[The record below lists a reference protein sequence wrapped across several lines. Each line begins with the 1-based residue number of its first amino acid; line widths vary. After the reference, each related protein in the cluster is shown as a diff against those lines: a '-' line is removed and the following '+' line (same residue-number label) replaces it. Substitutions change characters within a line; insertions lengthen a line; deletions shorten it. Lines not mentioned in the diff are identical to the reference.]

1 MNLDMI
7 RRLLRLNIG
16 LLIYGLA
23 LSMVIN
29 AKIGVPPWDVFAQG
43 VSIQLNTSYGVASII
58 VSVIV
63 LLFWIP
69 LKVKPGIG
77 SIMNAILIGLWADFW
92 SQYLP
97 KLDLYWGNLAMF
109 MLGTCTLAFATGL
122 YITSNLGSG
131 PRDGLIL
138 GLTKRLG
145 WKVWQVRTSI
155 EVLVLSVGWV
165 MGGQVREGTLLFA
178 LGIGYL
184 NQLGLRLFGLADKG
198 GRL

>member
-7 RRLLRLNIG
+7 RRLIRLNIG

-43 VSIQLNTSYGVASII
+43 ISIQLNTSYGVASII

-69 LKVKPGIG
+69 LRVKPGIG

-165 MGGQVREGTLLFA
+165 MGGQVREGTVIFA
-178 LGIGYL
+178 ITIGYL
-184 NQLGLRLFGLADKG
+184 MQLSLRLFKYKPANAK
-198 GRL
+198 

>member
-1 MNLDMI
+1 MNLDTI

-69 LKVKPGIG
+69 LRVKPGIG

-97 KLDLYWGNLAMF
+97 KMDSYWGNL
-109 MLGTCTLAFATGL
+109 
-122 YITSNLGSG
+122 
-131 PRDGLIL
+131 
-138 GLTKRLG
+138 
-145 WKVWQVRTSI
+145 
-155 EVLVLSVGWV
+155 
-165 MGGQVREGTLLFA
+165 
-178 LGIGYL
+178 
-184 NQLGLRLFGLADKG
+184 
-198 GRL
+198 